1 MAGKPSLQVVKTS
14 SRPTRGKQ
22 RQPTVL
28 EAAESGDY
36 LAELLALRRRI
47 ASAVTDVNTPA
58 RDLAALTRRQL
69 EISKEIKALQS
80 RDAGDEIGDAA
91 STPDEEWAVT

>member
-1 MAGKPSLQVVKTS
+1 MAARPLRVVPPGAKAKPRAKA
-14 SRPTRGKQ
+14 K
-22 RQPTVL
+22 QPTVL

-36 LAELLALRRRI
+36 LTELLALRRRI

-69 EISKEIKALQS
+69 EISREIQALRSQ
-80 RDAGDEIGDAA
+80 DEGDEIGDAA
-91 STPDEEWAVT
+91 ATPDEEWAAT